1 MTRVTVRFLS
11 LLLPLG
17 IAACANSGGYPSLAL
32 RDVERASET
41 GAATSGAAKPG
52 GSAAAAPG
60 DQAPAI
66 PALPPASADLV
77 TRLATL
83 VKIAQDADRQ
93 FQANRPAAER
103 AIAASG
109 AVGSDSWSSAS
120 IALGTLESSRSSG
133 MSALAQL
140 DTLYAD
146 ARDVAPVEESPSATA
161 IGAARTQ
168 VAALIDAQDAALA
181 TLSGRLKG

>member
-32 RDVERASET
+32 RDVERASEP
-41 GAATSGAAKPG
+41 GARPG

-93 FQANRPAAER
+93 FQTNRPAAER